1 MKAGEEFVLEPD
13 AVVAGMVVETGVT
26 TAVAAAEAAAV
37 APVTGWPMAWWA
49 LNWVDTVDCC

>member
-26 TAVAAAEAAAV
+26 TAVAAAEAATV

-49 LNWVDTVDCC
+49 LKLGRHR